1 MHTITLNVHNKL
13 YQPLI
18 SLLTNWDTENIKII
32 EDNTVNSKISTKNSI
47 KKILSE
53 NNIELFGKIE
63 NPIEWQ
69 QKQREEWI

>member
-32 EDNTVNSKISTKNSI
+32 EDNTVNTKISTKNSI

>member
-18 SLLTNWDTENIKII
+18 SLLSNWDTENIKII
-32 EDNTVNSKISTKNSI
+32 EDNTVNTKISTKISI

-53 NNIELFGKIE
+53 NNIELFGKIK

>member
-32 EDNTVNSKISTKNSI
+32 EDNTVNTKISTKNSI

-53 NNIELFGKIE
+53 KNIELFGKIK